1 MIRILALLTLC
12 ACLAMGACAGGR
24 TGTSPQTRAQQ
35 NQQVYEVYRQ
45 YMEAMNQQ
53 RQQAGL
59 PPETVKSFEE
69 FRRSPGAE

>member
-1 MIRILALLTLC
+1 MTRMVALLGLC
-12 ACLAMGACAGGR
+12 AGLITCTCAGGR
-24 TGTSPQTRAQQ
+24 AGTSPQVRAQQ

-53 RQQAGL
+53 REQAGL
-59 PPETVKSFEE
+59 PPETVKSYEE